1 MSAYK
6 LDTKGKKEIVKMISE
21 GLKSLA
27 DIVPTEGTL
36 IREEIRESR
45 SRVEMSRLEIR
56 PLFRF

>member
-6 LDTKGKKEIVKMISE
+6 LDTKGQKEIVKMISE

-27 DIVPTEGTL
+27 DIVPTEGKL